1 MLRASSAAALSAILF
16 AANALAQQTPPVVV
30 VPDTPAGPKASSSP
44 LDYTLRPAAK
54 PLSARLLQV
63 QYGSGAFGN
72 PFGVQQ
78 GFSTFPGSDLPV
90 LVVASPQASAL
101 AREAN
106 DKFGLATGLLV
117 GALVCDLS
125 GLGTVIAAIATA
137 SESGPNQLSTTSAVL
152 SGVSIGLVVAGLGL
166 AIGGGGVMREAINK
180 WLDAVNT
187 YNRQLVD
194 GQLDR
199 TPSQ

>member
-1 MLRASSAAALSAILF
+1 MRRASSAAALSILF
-16 AANALAQQTPPVVV
+16 AANGLAQQTPPVVV
-30 VPDTPAGPKASSSP
+30 APDASAGTKAPA
-44 LDYTLRPAAK
+44 LDYTLSPAAK

-78 GFSTFPGSDLPV
+78 GFGNFPGSDLPV

-106 DKFGLATGLLV
+106 EKFGLATGLLV
-117 GALVCDLS
+117 GALVLDLS
-125 GLGTVIAAIATA
+125 GLGTIIAAIATA
-137 SESGPNQLSTTSAVL
+137 SESGSNQISTTSAVL

-199 TPSQ
+199 TPTQ